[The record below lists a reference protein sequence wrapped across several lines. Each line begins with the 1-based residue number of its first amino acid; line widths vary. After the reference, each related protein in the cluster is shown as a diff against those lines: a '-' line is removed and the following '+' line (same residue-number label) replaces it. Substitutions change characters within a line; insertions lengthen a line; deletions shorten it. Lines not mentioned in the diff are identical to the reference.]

1 MEYSI
6 DAEDRLVAVSDD
18 WATFAT
24 ANQAPDLA
32 RSAVLG
38 TPLWDHVDD
47 LATRELY
54 RKLIRRA
61 RAGHE
66 LRFRV
71 RCDSPTAR
79 RVLELTLSPQG
90 DGGVRF
96 HAAVLTSED
105 RERVELLSR
114 ETARSDDW
122 LTLCSW
128 CNRVRLPTRRWVEV
142 EEAVVA
148 LGLLEGGPLPD
159 LTHGMCEDC
168 DERIRIESELDDG
181 GPPRG

>member
-18 WATFAT
+18 WVTFAG
-24 ANQAPDLA
+24 ANQAPDLS
-32 RSAVLG
+32 RGAVLG
-38 TPLWDHVDD
+38 TRLWDHVDD
-47 LATRELY
+47 LTTRELY

-66 LRFRV
+66 LRIRI
-71 RCDSPTAR
+71 RCDSPTER
-79 RVLELTLSPQG
+79 RVLELTLSPQR

-114 ETARSDDW
+114 EASRSDEW

-148 LGLLEGGPLPD
+148 LGLLAGGPLPN
-159 LTHGMCEDC
+159 LTHGMCDGCKEHV
-168 DERIRIESELDDG
+168 RLESELDDG